1 MEKNVINVLPS
12 VIDYLDEL
20 IIKLYENEYFGF
32 LESAK
37 LMFQIFMTSFRNQL
51 KTRRINKL
59 LPNLKNTVNF
69 IFLIRPIKERIG
81 IFSSIDAIIVS

>member
-20 IIKLYENEYFGF
+20 IITLYENEYFGF

-37 LMFQIFMTSFRNQL
+37 LMFQIFMIPFRN
-51 KTRRINKL
+51 
-59 LPNLKNTVNF
+59 
-69 IFLIRPIKERIG
+69 
-81 IFSSIDAIIVS
+81 